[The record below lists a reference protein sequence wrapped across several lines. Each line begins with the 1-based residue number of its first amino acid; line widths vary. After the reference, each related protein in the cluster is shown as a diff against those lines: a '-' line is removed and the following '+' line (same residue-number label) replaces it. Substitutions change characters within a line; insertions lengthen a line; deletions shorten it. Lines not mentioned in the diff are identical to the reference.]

1 MTIRGRS
8 SWIGVALSV
17 GAAAVSVLAM
27 AATPFPSGSYESEG
41 YTITFEKTG
50 SFHYVKGERLMVD
63 GEFVVKADEIV
74 LTDETGVDACVGPG
88 RNPGRYR
95 WRVDAGSLSFATIH
109 DSCNDR
115 VRGITGQKWTRKR
128 DRSRVA
134 Q

>member
-1 MTIRGRS
+1 VTIRSRL
-8 SWIGVALSV
+8 SWIGVVLFAGATALSSP
-17 GAAAVSVLAM
+17 AV
-27 AATPFPSGSYESEG
+27 AATRFPTGSYDSGG

-63 GEFVVKADEIV
+63 GEFVVKDDEIS
-74 LTDETGVDACVGPG
+74 LTDKTGVDACVGPG

-95 WRVDAGSLSFATIH
+95 WKLDAGSLSFTTIQ

-115 VRGITGQKWTRKR
+115 IRGITGQKWTRKL
-128 DRSRVA
+128 DRSTAA